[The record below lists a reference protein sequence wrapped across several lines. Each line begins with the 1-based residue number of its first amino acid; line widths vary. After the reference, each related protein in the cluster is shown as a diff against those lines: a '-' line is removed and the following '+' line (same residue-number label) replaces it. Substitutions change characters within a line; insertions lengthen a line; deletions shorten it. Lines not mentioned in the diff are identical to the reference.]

1 MKQLLIGIFTL
12 FGWGLSAQDS
22 TLVIGL
28 KPTPPF
34 VVQDAVGRPAG
45 LSHSFWE
52 LIDDQVPAKIEYRW
66 FEDVET
72 MLQAIAVGE
81 VDFSINPITVTEQR
95 MDSLDFSQPYFIS
108 GTAMVRRAESN
119 WMLFLDNFFST
130 QFFSAIAILLGII
143 LFFGILVWVFERRK
157 TDSEQFRS
165 GWRGIADGFWWSAV
179 TMTTV
184 GYGDKS
190 PETTGGRTVA
200 FIWMF
205 TAILLISGLTA
216 GVASALTVKSIE
228 SKIENVEDLRRFKTG
243 TISATGTAEY
253 LGNYGLPNELYT
265 SVEEGF
271 EALRNN
277 EIDVFIFDRPVL
289 RFYLEKGANQ
299 DLHLDDRNLKT
310 DYYSF
315 TYPKNSPLRDGLDP
329 KIVRALKSDSWNFIL
344 RKASSEGQ

>member
-1 MKQLLIGIFTL
+1 MKQYLISILLF
-12 FGWGLSAQDS
+12 FGSTTYAQDS

-34 VVQDAVGRPAG
+34 VVQDMVGRPAG

-52 LIDDQVPAKIEYRW
+52 LIDDQVPAKVQYRW

-72 MLQAIAVGE
+72 MLRAIAAGE

-108 GTAMVRRAESN
+108 GTAMVRRSESN

-143 LFFGILVWVFERRK
+143 LFFGILVWFFERRK
-157 TDSEQFRS
+157 EDSDQFRR

-190 PETTGGRTVA
+190 PETNGGRTIA

-228 SKIENVEDLRRFKTG
+228 SKIASVEDLRRFKTG

-253 LGNYGLPNELYT
+253 LSNYGLPNILFS
-265 SVEEGF
+265 SVEKGF
-271 EALRNN
+271 EALRSK

-315 TYPKNSPLRDGLDP
+315 TYPKNSPLRDALDP
-329 KIVRALKSDSWNFIL
+329 KIVSALKSDSWNFIL

>member
-1 MKQLLIGIFTL
+1 MSAS
-12 FGWGLSAQDS
+12 GLWAQDS

-28 KPTPPF
+28 KETPPF
-34 VVQDAVGRPAG
+34 VVRELEDRPTG
-45 LSHSFWE
+45 LSYRFWE
-52 LIDDQVPAKIEYRW
+52 LIDDQVAAKVKYRW
-66 FEDVET
+66 FDDVET
-72 MLQAIAVGE
+72 MLSAIARNE
-81 VDFSINPITVTEQR
+81 VDLSINPITVTEQR

-108 GTAMVRRAESN
+108 GTAMVRRSESA
-119 WMLFLDNFFST
+119 WKVFLDNFFSK
-130 QFFSAIAILLGII
+130 QFFSAITILLGII
-143 LFFGILVWVFERRK
+143 LIFGILVWVFERRK
-157 TDSEQFRS
+157 PDGNQFRKN
-165 GWRGIADGFWWSAV
+165 WRGIMDGFWWSAV

-228 SKIENVEDLRRFKTG
+228 SKIETVEDLRRFKTG
-243 TISATGTAEY
+243 TIAATGTAEY
-253 LGNYGLPNELYT
+253 LSNYGLPNEYYS

-271 EALRNN
+271 AALRSE

-289 RFYLEKGANQ
+289 RFYLETGLNQ
-299 DLHLDDRNLKT
+299 DLVLDERNLKT

-315 TYPKNSPLRDGLDP
+315 TYPKDSPLRDALDP
-329 KIVRALKSDSWNFIL
+329 KIVQALKSDSWNFIL
-344 RKASSEGQ
+344 RKASSVGDN